1 MTGSEINI
9 FKSKDGNTE
18 IQVKLDNDTVW
29 LNQYQLE
36 DLFQTDRSSINRH
49 ISNIYK
55 LKELRERS
63 TCAFFAHVQ
72 KEGDREVTRK
82 IKHYNLDLII
92 SVGYR
97 VNSKRGVEF
106 RIWANKI
113 LKDYL
118 IKGYALNEKRL
129 TQQSEQ
135 LHELQNTIKIIGQ
148 VLNYKALE
156 NSESTAL
163 IKLIADYA
171 YGLEILDQYD
181 YQKLEIQ
188 STSGKET
195 YQLNYTEA
203 IKKVDHLRKTY
214 SNSDLFGLEKD
225 SSLKSS
231 LSTIYQTFD
240 GVDL

>member
-1 MTGSEINI
+1 MTESEIKI

-18 IQVKLDNDTVW
+18 IQVKLDKDTVW

-49 ISNIYK
+49 IANIYK

-63 TCAFFAHVQ
+63 TCAFFAQVQ
-72 KEGDREVTRK
+72 KEGNREVTRK
-82 IKHYNLDLII
+82 IKYYNLDLII

-97 VNSKRGVEF
+97 VNSKRGIEF

-135 LHELQNTIKIIGQ
+135 LNELQNTIKIIGQ
-148 VLNYKALE
+148 VLKYEAIE

-163 IKLIADYA
+163 LKIIADYA

-195 YQLNYTEA
+195 YQLGYAEA
-203 IKKVDHLRKTY
+203 I
-214 SNSDLFGLEKD
+214 
-225 SSLKSS
+225 
-231 LSTIYQTFD
+231 
-240 GVDL
+240 